1 MTITKETAIELAK
14 EAGFAW
20 SERQVQEVEIE
31 KLCNLAVAHAAKDVE
46 PVTTQ
51 QAHDMGAKGA
61 MPTEEERLLFEAWMR
76 GHCWAIV
83 GKWDGK
89 QYVSD
94 RETGAVV
101 DWPTMH
107 TRQLW
112 AVWRDRAA
120 LTHQP
125 DDTALLRQALGQ
137 LECNTENMSK
147 GMSKSI
153 QRLCA
158 RENKEA
164 ITALRERLGEK
175 V

>member
-1 MTITKETAIELAK
+1 MTFEEWAKSILGDNPNWKESGDGELARQAYQ
-14 EAGFAW
+14 AG
-20 SERQVQEVEIE
+20 R
-31 KLCNLAVAHAAKDVE
+31 
-46 PVTTQ
+46 
-51 QAHDMGAKGA
+51 
-61 MPTEEERLLFEAWMR
+61 
-76 GHCWAIV
+76 
-83 GKWDGK
+83 
-89 QYVSD
+89 
-94 RETGAVV
+94 
-101 DWPTMH
+101 
-107 TRQLW
+107 
-112 AVWRDRAA
+112 
-120 LTHQP
+120 